1 MNNKNTV
8 GALFTNNYKDKDTHP
23 DYKGRGEYPDGN
35 PFEIAGWT
43 KQDKNG
49 NDYISFVISEPY
61 NANMTEKKVV
71 EPQGK
76 AIYQKSQVVDDD
88 LPF

>member
-23 DYKGRGEYPDGN
+23 DYKGRGEYPDGK

-43 KQDKNG
+43 KKDKNG

-71 EPQGK
+71 EPTGK
-76 AIYQKSQVVDDD
+76 AIYNQSLDADDD